1 MPVHYDFGGIAAGCD
16 EAGRGC
22 LAGPV
27 VAAACIL
34 PKDFHH
40 PWLNDSKQITEKRRD
55 ALRPIIEKEAITWG
69 VSIVPPHEVDELNI
83 LWASIEGMH
92 RALLQ
97 LIPQPELVLVDG
109 NRFKPYGDIP
119 YETVVGGDGT
129 YLSISAASVLAKT
142 HRDEFMVEAAGEY
155 PQYGW
160 QKNKGYP
167 TAEHRKAIAEF
178 GATDL
183 HRKSFQL
190 LPKQMKLDI

>member
-40 PWLNDSKQITEKRRD
+40 PWLNDSKQITEKRRE

>member
-1 MPVHYDFGGIAAGCD
+1 MPVHYDFSGLTAGCD

-40 PWLNDSKQITEKRRD
+40 PWLNDSKQISEKRREQ
-55 ALRPIIEKEAITWG
+55 LRPIIESEAIAWG
-69 VSIVPPHEVDELNI
+69 VSFIQPAEIDKLNI

-92 RALLQ
+92 RALDQ
-97 LIPQPELVLVDG
+97 LDPLPELVLVDG

-119 YETVVGGDGT
+119 YETVVGGDGK

-142 HRDEFMVEAAGEY
+142 HRDEFMINASFQHPG
-155 PQYGW
+155 YGW
-160 QKNKGYP
+160 AKNKGYP
-167 TAEHRKAIAEF
+167 TAEHRKAIAEL
-178 GATDL
+178 GATEL